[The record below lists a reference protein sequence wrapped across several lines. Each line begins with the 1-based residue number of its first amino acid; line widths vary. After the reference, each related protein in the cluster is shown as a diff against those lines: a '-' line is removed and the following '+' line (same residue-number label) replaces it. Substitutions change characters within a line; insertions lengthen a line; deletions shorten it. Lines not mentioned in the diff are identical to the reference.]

1 MYIIL
6 LLKVIMATYYN
17 ATQCINIKEKYTE
30 FDIAEWL
37 IKMPTGRQMKAGSL
51 RVNGFLK
58 VLKTLKDGSIVPIVG
73 DEGIFLNQY
82 AGVHSLFRNT
92 TCQINGRTIESLQQ
106 YSRYVAMATQ
116 HDATPE
122 GIVTNSGHA
131 SELKG
136 VLNNR
141 LLVGDNAEKGC
152 PFSMKPHV
160 AINKSSSDLPQ
171 SKYNEIRLMFQLG
184 AGIES
189 FYIAGGRPTTP
200 TINNISFELS
210 DLQLSWMETNEVKG
224 LASQPTTFNCMNQ
237 MTQTITGLNNSI
249 TIKSAVAYNAVSMS
263 FLRQSSLNDLYL
275 DSLMCEFV
283 PDISRVEANVD
294 GQSSP
299 LTFAIRDRVYQDV
312 ALNYYESLSS
322 SGSALWRVAD
332 PVKNSIKNRFLSE
345 NGAFGVG
352 FAYATSINDS
362 IQITITID
370 DNTAFNPSANQ
381 IDTYIYVNGFVTL

>member
-1 MYIIL
+1 
-6 LLKVIMATYYN
+6 MATYYN
-17 ATQCINIKEKYTE
+17 ATQCINIKEKYNE
-30 FDIAEWL
+30 FDICEWL

-82 AGVHSLFRNT
+82 AGVHSLFRNS
-92 TCQINGRTIESLQQ
+92 TCQVNGRTIESLQQ
-106 YSRYVAMATQ
+106 YPRYVAMATA

-122 GIVTNSGHA
+122 GMVTNSGHA

-141 LLVGDNAEKGC
+141 LLVGDNARKGC

-171 SKYNEIRLMFQLG
+171 SKYNEIRLMFNLG

-189 FYIAGGRPTTP
+189 FYIAGGRPADADV
-200 TINNISFELS
+200 TITNISFELT
-210 DLQLSWMETNEVKG
+210 DLQLSWMETTEMKG
-224 LASQPTTFNCMNQ
+224 LASQPTTFNTLSQ
-237 MTQTITGLNNSI
+237 MTQTVTGLNNSI
-249 TIKSAVAYNAVSMS
+249 TIKSSVAYNAVSMS

-275 DSLMCEFV
+275 DSLCMEYV
-283 PDISRVEANVD
+283 PDINRVEANVD

-345 NGAFGVG
+345 NGAFGIG
-352 FAYATSINDS
+352 FAYATSIDSS

-370 DNTAFNPSANQ
+370 DNTAFNPSAEQ
-381 IDTYIYVNGFVTL
+381 IDTYIYVNGFITV

>member
-1 MYIIL
+1 
-6 LLKVIMATYYN
+6 MATYYN
-17 ATQCINIKEKYTE
+17 ATQCINIKEKYNE
-30 FDIAEWL
+30 FDICEWL

-82 AGVHSLFRNT
+82 AGVHSLFRNS
-92 TCQINGRTIESLQQ
+92 TCQVNGRTIESLQQ
-106 YSRYVAMATQ
+106 YPRYVAMATA

-122 GIVTNSGHA
+122 GMVTNSGHA

-141 LLVGDNAEKGC
+141 LLVGDNARKGC

-171 SKYNEIRLMFQLG
+171 SKYNEIRLMFNLG

-189 FYIAGGRPTTP
+189 FYIAGGRPADADV
-200 TINNISFELS
+200 TITNISFELT
-210 DLQLSWMETNEVKG
+210 DLQLSWMETTEMKG
-224 LASQPTTFNCMNQ
+224 LASQPTTFNTLSQ
-237 MTQTITGLNNSI
+237 MTQTVTGLNNSI
-249 TIKSAVAYNAVSMS
+249 TIKSSVAYNAVSMS

-275 DSLMCEFV
+275 DSLCMEYV
-283 PDISRVEANVD
+283 PDINRVEANVD

-345 NGAFGVG
+345 NGAFGIG

-370 DNTAFNPSANQ
+370 DNTAFNPSAEQ
-381 IDTYIYVNGFVTL
+381 IDTYIYVNGFITV

>member
-1 MYIIL
+1 
-6 LLKVIMATYYN
+6 MATYYN
-17 ATQCINIKEKYTE
+17 NAQCINIKESYNE
-30 FDIAEWL
+30 FDITEWL
-37 IKMPTGRQMKAGSL
+37 IKMPTGRQLKAGSL
-51 RVNGFLK
+51 RVNGYLK
-58 VLKTLKDGSIVPIVG
+58 VKKTLTDGTITDITA
-73 DEGIFLNQY
+73 DEGIYLNQF
-82 AGVHSLFRNT
+82 AGIHSLFRNS

-106 YSRYVAMATQ
+106 YPRYVVMATQ

-122 GIVTNSGHA
+122 GILTNSGHA

-141 LLVGDNAEKGC
+141 LLVGDNERKGC
-152 PFSMKPHV
+152 AFSFKPHI
-160 AINKSSSDLPQ
+160 ALNKSSGDLPQ
-171 SKYNEIRLMFQLG
+171 SKFSEMRIMFQLG

-189 FYIAGGRPTTP
+189 FYIAGGKPVSP
-200 TINNISFELS
+200 TITNINFQLF
-210 DLQLSWMETNEVKG
+210 DLQLSWQETVEVKG
-224 LASQPTTFNCMNQ
+224 LASQPTTFNTLSQ

-249 TIKSAVAYNAVSMS
+249 SVVSSVAYNAVSMS
-263 FLRQSSLNDLYL
+263 FLRQSSLNNLYL
-275 DSLMCEFV
+275 DSLMAEYV

-294 GQSSP
+294 GQSNP
-299 LTFAIRDRVYQDV
+299 LTFAIRDRVYEDL

-332 PVKNSIKNRFLSE
+332 PVKNCIKNRFLSE

-370 DNTAFNPSANQ
+370 DNTAFNPSSDQ
-381 IDTYIYVNGFVTL
+381 IDTYIYVNGFITV